1 MKPIYLEFCGIN
13 SFSEKTQIDFRALL
27 AGGVFGIF
35 GDTGSGKSTILDCI
49 HLALYG
55 VVERASKSMNDC
67 INYKADSAYVIFDFE
82 LTTEG
87 KRRAYR
93 VRRERKRKNG
103 TTKAFLYEYT
113 ESGELLA
120 LAEGTRDV
128 DERIEEI
135 IGLSFNDFK
144 MCIALPQGDFA
155 ALVKATTAERVKLV
169 SRLFDLEKY
178 GEKLSKSANE
188 KFYQA
193 EQEVAL
199 IKAEMGQN
207 EGGRDEFIAEKK
219 AQLTIEKQNLNE
231 ANEALKKADAQ
242 YELVSALHKEKLQ
255 YDEVCRRLEAMR
267 ILLPQMEEKRALAE
281 RIPSAK
287 AVVREAQAAEKNC
300 LQTETA
306 RRMAETAAS
315 NAQKA
320 LEALERA
327 DKRQT
332 ESGVE
337 EKILQTSLALEKVRG
352 AADDLQ
358 AEAEAERKYNECLA
372 EYRKHQKELLGLDF
386 ATLLAEKEK
395 ALAALGADDNLLD
408 YIKRHC
414 KDVLLVET
422 YGEVQSD
429 LSALAKKYPQTQ
441 ADVQRL
447 LQKYT
452 LTCANETQVDVTAL
466 HTAFKEIEQKRKQIR
481 VEMQT
486 LENQQLADNARKEKM
501 QNLFQQGAAYHEL
514 WNDRKEKNA
523 AIAAL
528 GTQGDLETRLNDLRA
543 EKSKLQADIQAAQE
557 SVNSYRAEVEKQ
569 RALAIRGEE
578 EAIHLQTALSE
589 ALQRGGFESATQA
602 QELLLQLRDE
612 EAVREEC
619 KSFFEKYDL
628 YRHKYEE
635 TDGNKFLSYSED
647 ALQAAQTSKAAAQ
660 ERKDELNRRVA
671 TCETELK
678 RLEELRDKYRAFEK
692 ALKEKERARDLCDEL
707 RSLLRNNRF
716 LEYIA
721 SEYLQEICISAG
733 KTLLSLTGGRYFLK
747 YEKEFKVGDNLDGGN
762 LRAVKTLSGGETF
775 LVSLSLALSLSAAI
789 CQKSLR
795 PIEFF
800 FLDEGF
806 GTLDE
811 KLVDTVMDVLGK
823 LSKSF
828 SVGLISHVEEL
839 KHRID
844 NKLLVT
850 GANEKHGSQVR
861 VERF

>member
-13 SFSEKTQIDFRALL
+13 SFSEKTQIDFHALL

-67 INYKADSAYVIFDFE
+67 INYKADSAYVVFDFE
-82 LTTEG
+82 LTTDG
-87 KRRAYR
+87 KRHAYR

-103 TTKAFLYEYT
+103 TTKAYLYEYT
-113 ESGELLA
+113 DDGELLA

-128 DERIEEI
+128 DERLENI
-135 IGLSFNDFK
+135 IGLSFSDFK

-178 GEKLSKSANE
+178 GERLSKSVNE

-219 AQLTIEKQNLNE
+219 AQITLATNALDEAKTAFLKAEKS
-231 ANEALKKADAQ
+231 
-242 YELVSALHKEKLQ
+242 YEIMHALHKEKLQ
-255 YDEVCRRLEAMR
+255 YDEVCAKLNEMR
-267 ILLPQMEEKRALAE
+267 EKLPIMEQKRAAAE
-281 RIPSAK
+281 RIPMAK
-287 AVVREAQAAEKNC
+287 AVVREAQALEKNH
-300 LQTETA
+300 LQTDEANQALA
-306 RRMAETAAS
+306 RANVEES
-315 NAQKA
+315 KA
-320 LEALERA
+320 LAA
-327 DKRQT
+327 IDIAKGKQGNSDV
-332 ESGVE
+332 ES
-337 EKILQTSLALEKVRG
+337 KILQATMAFEKVRG
-352 AADDLQ
+352 AAADLR
-358 AEAEAERKYNECLA
+358 AEAEAEKKYNDCLA
-372 EYRKHQKELLGLDF
+372 EYRKCQKGLSGVDF
-386 ATLLAEKEK
+386 AKEIAEKEK
-395 ALAALGADDNLLD
+395 TLTALGEEDFLEYL
-408 YIKRHC
+408 KRNC

-422 YGEVQSD
+422 YGEVRTD
-429 LSALAKKYPQTQ
+429 LTKLAEKHPQTQ
-441 ADVQRL
+441 ADVEIL

-452 LTCANETQVDVTAL
+452 LSQAGARQTDITSL
-466 HTAFKEIEQKRKQIR
+466 HTWYKEIEQQRKDIR
-481 VEMQT
+481 AQLQD
-486 LENQQLADNARKEKM
+486 LEAKKLADEACKERMKILQEQGAGYHALWDEWKKKNAGLVGLGSLSVLEKDL
-501 QNLFQQGAAYHEL
+501 QNLQTQKQQ
-514 WNDRKEKNA
+514 
-523 AIAAL
+523 
-528 GTQGDLETRLNDLRA
+528 
-543 EKSKLQADIQAAQE
+543 LQADIDSAQTRLNACRAEIEKQKALIFRGKQEEEILQSALQKALQE
-557 SVNSYRAEVEKQ
+557 S
-569 RALAIRGEE
+569 
-578 EAIHLQTALSE
+578 
-589 ALQRGGFESATQA
+589 GFACTEDAK
-602 QELLLQLRDE
+602 ELLLRLRDE
-612 EAVREEC
+612 EMVKAEC
-619 KSFFEKYDL
+619 RNFFEKYEL
-628 YRHKYEE
+628 YRHQYESA
-635 TDGNKFLSYSED
+635 DKDKFIEYSVER
-647 ALQAAQTSKAAAQ
+647 LQTAISAKEAAQ
-660 ERKDELNRRVA
+660 ENKDACTRNLA
-671 TCETELK
+671 ALETELT
-678 RLEELRDKYRAFEK
+678 RLMDLREKYRAFEK
-692 ALKEKERARDLCDEL
+692 ELKGKEAVRDLCDEL
-707 RSLLRNNRF
+707 RALLRNNRF

-747 YEKEFKVGDNLDGGN
+747 YDKEFKVGDNLDGGN

-844 NKLLVT
+844 SKLLVI
-850 GANEKHGSQVR
+850 GANDKHGSQVKM
-861 VERF
+861 ERF

>member
-67 INYKADSAYVIFDFE
+67 INYKAESAYVIFDFE

-113 ESGELLA
+113 DSGELLA

-128 DERIEEI
+128 DEKIEDI

-207 EGGRDEFIAEKK
+207 EGGSDEFIDEKN
-219 AQLTIEKQNLNE
+219 AQLTVERQNLNE
-231 ANEALKKADAQ
+231 ANEALKKAEAQ
-242 YELVSALHKEKLQ
+242 YELAYSLHKEKLQ
-255 YDEVCRRLEAMR
+255 YDEVCRRLEEMK

-281 RIPSAK
+281 RIPFAK
-287 AVVREAQAAEKNC
+287 AVVREAQAAEKNR

-306 RRMAETAAS
+306 RRMAEAANA

-320 LEALERA
+320 LEELKIANKHQA
-327 DKRQT
+327 
-332 ESGVE
+332 ESDVE
-337 EKILQTSLALEKVRG
+337 ERILRTSLALEKVRG
-352 AADDLQ
+352 AADDLK

-372 EYRKHQKELLGLDF
+372 EYRKCQKELSNLDF
-386 ATLLAEKEK
+386 AVLLAEKEK
-395 ALAALGADDNLLD
+395 ALAALGEEDNLLD
-408 YIKRHC
+408 YIKKNC

-422 YGEVQSD
+422 YGEVRND
-429 LSALAKKYPQTQ
+429 LKAIAEKYPQTQ
-441 ADVQRL
+441 VDVQRL
-447 LQKYT
+447 LEKYT
-452 LTCANETQVDVTAL
+452 LERTNAEQVDVTAL
-466 HTAFKEIEQKRKQIR
+466 HAAFKEIEQKRKQIR
-481 VEMQT
+481 AELQT
-486 LENQQLADNARKEKM
+486 LENQQIADNARKEKM
-501 QNLFQQGAAYHEL
+501 QNLSQQGAAYHEL
-514 WNDRKEKNA
+514 WNERKVKNA
-523 AIAAL
+523 AIATL
-528 GTQGDLETRLNDLRA
+528 GTERDLDARLTVFRA
-543 EKSKLQADIQAAQE
+543 EKTKLQADVNAAQE
-557 SVNSYRAEVEKQ
+557 HLNSHRAEAEKQ
-569 RALAIRGEE
+569 TALVLRGEE
-578 EAIHLQTALSE
+578 ETMHLQAALVD
-589 ALQRGGFESATQA
+589 ALRKGGFENAAQA
-602 QELLLQLRDE
+602 QELLLKLRDE

-628 YRHKYEE
+628 YRNKYEE
-635 TDGNKFLSYSED
+635 TDRNKFLNYSED
-647 ALQAAQTSKAAAQ
+647 NLQTAQNNKAAAQ

-692 ALKEKERARDLCDEL
+692 ALKEKEAARDLCDEL

-721 SEYLQEICISAG
+721 SEYLQEICLSAG

-775 LVSLSLALSLSAAI
+775 LVSLSLALTLSVAI

>member
-67 INYKADSAYVIFDFE
+67 INYKAESAYVIFDFE

-113 ESGELLA
+113 DSGELLA

-128 DERIEEI
+128 DEKIEDI

-207 EGGRDEFIAEKK
+207 EGGRDEFIDEKN
-219 AQLTIEKQNLNE
+219 AQLTVERQNLNE
-231 ANEALKKADAQ
+231 ANEALKKAEAQ
-242 YELVSALHKEKLQ
+242 YELAYSLHKEKLQ
-255 YDEVCRRLEAMR
+255 YDEVCRRLEEMK

-281 RIPSAK
+281 RIPFAK
-287 AVVREAQAAEKNC
+287 AVVREAQAAEKNR

-306 RRMAETAAS
+306 RRMAEAANT

-320 LEALERA
+320 LEELKIANKHQA
-327 DKRQT
+327 
-332 ESGVE
+332 ESDVE
-337 EKILQTSLALEKVRG
+337 ERILRTSLALEKVRG
-352 AADDLQ
+352 AADDLK

-372 EYRKHQKELLGLDF
+372 EYRKCQKELSNLDF
-386 ATLLAEKEK
+386 AVLLAEKEK
-395 ALAALGADDNLLD
+395 ALAALGEEDNLLD
-408 YIKRHC
+408 YIKKNC

-422 YGEVQSD
+422 YGEVRND
-429 LSALAKKYPQTQ
+429 LKAIAEKYPQTQ
-441 ADVQRL
+441 VDVQRL
-447 LQKYT
+447 LEKYT
-452 LTCANETQVDVTAL
+452 LERTNAEQVDVTAL
-466 HTAFKEIEQKRKQIR
+466 HAAFKEIEQKRKQIR
-481 VEMQT
+481 TELQT
-486 LENQQLADNARKEKM
+486 LENQQIADNARKEKM
-501 QNLFQQGAAYHEL
+501 QNLSQQGAAYHEL
-514 WNDRKEKNA
+514 WNERKVKNA
-523 AIAAL
+523 AIATL
-528 GTQGDLETRLNDLRA
+528 GTERDLDARLTVFRA
-543 EKSKLQADIQAAQE
+543 EKTKLQADVNAAQE
-557 SVNSYRAEVEKQ
+557 HLNSHRAEAEKQ
-569 RALAIRGEE
+569 TALALRGEE
-578 EAIHLQTALSE
+578 ETMHLQAALVD
-589 ALQRGGFESATQA
+589 ALRKGGFENAAQA
-602 QELLLQLRDE
+602 QELLLKLRDE

-628 YRHKYEE
+628 YRNKYEE
-635 TDGNKFLSYSED
+635 TDRNKFLNYSED
-647 ALQAAQTSKAAAQ
+647 NLQTAQNNKAAAQ

-692 ALKEKERARDLCDEL
+692 ALKEKEAARDLCDEL

-721 SEYLQEICISAG
+721 SEYLQEICLSAG